1 MDADRFSQEDIMP
14 VLSRF
19 YARVRHDPDLGPVF
33 NAIVEDWTEH
43 LQRLEDFWSSLMLT
57 SGRYKG
63 NPVAMHVIHAHQIQP
78 HMFARWLELWEET
91 TNDMVPVDVAREMQT
106 KAARIADRLNRAM
119 HGPEAVVAARWPS
132 DNVPEQPYRRTTIF
146 DQDTVPPTLLSRHE
160 TKEGTWAIIRVVE
173 GEIALNSEGAAS
185 RSILHQ
191 NRPGFVEPHQ
201 THHLELLGPVRFQ
214 LEFFARDPR
223 PTITTNQQGNCHA
236 YASE

>member
-1 MDADRFSQEDIMP
+1 MYADRFGQQDIMP

-19 YARVRHDPDLGPVF
+19 YARVRNDPDLGPVF
-33 NAIVEDWTEH
+33 NTVVTDWAEH

-91 TNDMVPVDVAREMQT
+91 TNDMVPGDVAREMQV

-119 HGPEAVVAARWPS
+119 HGPDAVVAARWPS
-132 DNVPEQPYRRTTIF
+132 EHLPEQPYRRTTIF
-146 DQDTVPPTLLSRHE
+146 DQHTVPPALLSRHE

-173 GEIALNSEGAAS
+173 GEIVLNAEGATS
-185 RSILHQ
+185 RSVLDR
-191 NRPGFVEPHQ
+191 NRLGVVEPGQ
-201 THHLELLGPVRFQ
+201 SHHLELLGPVRFQ
-214 LEFFARDPR
+214 LEFFDRDPR
-223 PTITTNQQGNCHA
+223 PTINMKQQGSCHA
-236 YASE
+236 YAPE